1 MSGHTCNMSGNSG
14 VASAKP
20 TPVDFSTAKA
30 KPGESV
36 RVSTMRRQFAMLK
49 DTFARSLVHDAAVRE
64 RNVPNTRPQ
73 GLARTSLTKED
84 RG

>member
-49 DTFARSLVHDAAVRE
+49 DTFARSLVHDALMNLVLSPG
-64 RNVPNTRPQ
+64 PNRFRDY
-73 GLARTSLTKED
+73 AFVFR
-84 RG
+84 